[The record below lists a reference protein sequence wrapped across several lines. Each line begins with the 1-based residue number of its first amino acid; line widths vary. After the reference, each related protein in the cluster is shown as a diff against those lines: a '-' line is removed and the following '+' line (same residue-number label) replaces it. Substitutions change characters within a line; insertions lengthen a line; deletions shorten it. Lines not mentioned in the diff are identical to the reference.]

1 MEIVLG
7 NIVNSYAKTS
17 RPIYLLFYR
26 ASSIMRQVNGFLR
39 TGSGGRAHRLIST
52 NLGSRSLNIFALPD
66 LFMTDNQLERAA
78 DEGRA
83 AWRQQRARSDCPY
96 HDDARREAWPDG
108 FDEAF
113 LASLVDERYP
123 SPC

>member
-123 SPC
+123 